1 MIALGMHAHRHTPV
15 LLGLALALTGGL
27 ACAADNPVAVTE
39 LAPNLLVFATTSGNV
54 VASVGPDGA
63 LLVGTPSAAST
74 HAISK
79 ILASRTKSA
88 FRYVVIAPQPSEHS
102 QGDAGWGQ
110 LGAFVAMHESALQ
123 RLGGD
128 TMGTPPPLPA
138 RLLQLG
144 VDRPR
149 VAFSDVLAF
158 DLNGESVHIV
168 HQKPGYSNADA
179 LVHFH
184 VAKLIYLGE
193 VFPGDGYP
201 SIDPAQGGSLA
212 GLVQA
217 LDPWTDSAFQVV
229 PARGKVT
236 NGAALKAFRDMMV
249 TVRDR
254 VQRMISAGSSEAD
267 VLRGHPSSDFDAQWG
282 QGRVRPEE
290 FVREVYAAL
299 QGQ

>member
-1 MIALGMHAHRHTPV
+1 MIALGKHAHRRIRV
-15 LLGLALALTGGL
+15 LLGLAIALTGGL
-27 ACAADNPVAVTE
+27 AGAADNPVAVTE

-74 HAISK
+74 QAISQ
-79 ILASRTKSA
+79 ILASRTKSP
-88 FRYVVIAPQPSEHS
+88 FRYVVIAPQASEHS

-110 LGAFVAMHESALQ
+110 LGAFVAMHENALQ

-149 VAFSDVLAF
+149 IAFSDVLAF
-158 DLNGESVHIV
+158 DLNGESIHIV

-201 SIDPAQGGSLA
+201 SIDPAQGGSLG

-254 VQRMISAGSSEAD
+254 VQRMVSAGSSEAD
-267 VLRGHPSSDFDAQWG
+267 VLRGHPTSDFDAQWG

-290 FVREVYAAL
+290 FGREVYAAL
-299 QGQ
+299 KGQ